1 MYKERSPKVNTMISE
16 KTPKSID
23 KKIVM
28 MKNNSR
34 RKIKIGCIY
43 RNELIPIQVK
53 PSERNTKP
61 EV

>member
-1 MYKERSPKVNTMISE
+1 MYKEKSPKVNTMISE

-23 KKIVM
+23 TKIVM
-28 MKNNSR
+28 IKYNST
-34 RKIKIGCIY
+34 KIKIGCIY